1 MDGFLSLKILDS
13 FQKLFEKFGIDYN
26 MTRMILKTKLILD
39 GRRAP
44 ILVSS
49 NNESNGTEH
58 SSLIKA
64 YLIHLLFGVFL
75 AFFIYMIKD
84 EMVRMIYFA
93 GAFFFM
99 TTMYLISDFSFVL
112 LDTKDKNILM
122 TKPIDSKTLSMAKVL
137 HILIYMFR
145 LNTFI
150 AGPSLIALVMDN
162 GLLVIPIFL
171 FEILLMDLLIFLITA
186 FIYLLVLRLFDGEI
200 LRNIINLIQILLTI
214 LVTVGYQIAV
224 RMIDFS
230 SLKNIKYNFESINYF
245 NPIFWFGAPFEIIFN
260 EGKASYLYIFTALLI
275 AVPIFCFFIYL
286 KLSKKMEMLLLKLEG
301 EGKEK
306 ASKHRIEFLI
316 GRLLN
321 KDETSRQ
328 AFQFTNA
335 MLRSDRS
342 LKLKIYPALSTGVLL
357 PILMIFNM
365 GMSGSNYEI
374 SGYEYIYLYFNFL
387 VFPTVLGLIQY
398 SSAWKGA
405 YVYIISGFSNKRELY
420 NGLLQA
426 ISIRLLVPLII
437 FNSVIYVMLFKE
449 RFILDIIILIL
460 SSILMLP
467 IIGKIYFTAL
477 PFSKP
482 IDESN
487 QKQPLDKFFM
497 SLGVTGCFILL
508 HFISYKI
515 HFGTWLYLGMLIIGI
530 PITWKVTNNLNI
542 GI

>member
-1 MDGFLSLKILDS
+1 MDGFLSLKIIDS

-26 MTRMILKTKLILD
+26 MMRMILKTKLILD

-49 NNESNGTEH
+49 NNKTNDTEH

-122 TKPIDSKTLSMAKVL
+122 TKPIESKTLSLAKVL

-145 LNTFI
+145 LNAFI

-230 SLKNIKYNFESINYF
+230 SLKNIKYNLELINYF

-316 GRLLN
+316 GKLMNR
-321 KDETSRQ
+321 DETSRQ

-398 SSAWKGA
+398 SSAWKGS
-405 YVYIISGFSNKRELY
+405 YVYIVSGFSNIRELY

-437 FNSVIYVMLFKE
+437 FNSIIYITLFKE
-449 RFILDIIILIL
+449 KFILDIVILIL
-460 SSILMLP
+460 SSIFMLP

-487 QKQPLDKFFM
+487 QKQPIDKFFM

-508 HFISYKI
+508 HFIAYKI
-515 HFGTWLYLGMLIIGI
+515 PFGAWIYMGILIIGI
-530 PITWKVTNNLNI
+530 PIAWKVTNYLNI
-542 GI
+542 VI